1 MGHTIKFNR
10 AMTILKCS
18 RFEKHFFKV
27 IFISSCFI
35 LYVQP
40 RPPNGNRRIYAKAFE
55 YLPLL
60 FVNVHR
66 AILKQ
71 SLFYCYGI
79 DMKYYYNSRREII
92 LESHGGHLQ
101 T

>member
-1 MGHTIKFNR
+1 MGIEEYMLRHHI
-10 AMTILKCS
+10 M
-18 RFEKHFFKV
+18 
-27 IFISSCFI
+27 
-35 LYVQP
+35 
-40 RPPNGNRRIYAKAFE
+40 E

-60 FVNVHR
+60 FEDVHH